1 MRVVARA
8 SLLLLTLA
16 SAIAPGSAQ
25 TDAPAPFPS
34 RAVRIVVPFPP
45 GGPAD
50 IIARVVAQR
59 MGERWRQPVVV
70 ENRPGANTAIGAQ
83 AVAKAPP
90 DGHTL
95 LAAMDTTLVMNPLLT
110 GNLPYQVKDFAPI
123 TLLTRNMSLLVVR
136 SDGPATARE
145 LIAQAKAKP
154 GKLNMGAGTITS
166 RLGALAFIRAAGIDV
181 VLIPYKGS
189 AEIVQGLLSGSVDFA
204 FDSTASSLPQIQG
217 GRFRALAKYSR
228 RPFPALPDLLSLAE
242 ATGLPELDG
251 SATWIGLLAPA
262 ATPSAIID
270 AIQREVAD
278 AYAERATMEKLERAG
293 MFAVKSTPAEFQ
305 AFIEVETERW
315 SKVIKDNP
323 QIRLD

>member
-1 MRVVARA
+1 MAMVRALSLAVLVAA
-8 SLLLLTLA
+8 GPAL
-16 SAIAPGSAQ
+16 AQ
-25 TDAPAPFPS
+25 TDMPASFPS

-59 MGERWRQPVVV
+59 LGERWRQPVVI

-83 AVAKAPP
+83 VVAKAPP

-95 LAAMDTTLVMNPLLT
+95 LAAMDTTLVMNPLLA
-110 GNLPYQVKDFAPI
+110 GNLPYEVRDFAPI
-123 TLLTRNMSLLVVR
+123 SLLTRNMSLLVVR
-136 SDGPATARE
+136 SDGPASARE
-145 LIAQAKAKP
+145 LIAQAKANP

-166 RLGALAFIRAAGIDV
+166 RLGALAFIRAAGMDV

-228 RPFPALPDLLSLAE
+228 RPFPALPDLPSLAD
-242 ATGLPELDG
+242 ATGVAELDE
-251 SATWIGLLAPA
+251 SATWIGLMAPA
-262 ATPSAIID
+262 GTPGAIVD
-270 AIQREVAD
+270 AIQREVAG
-278 AYAERATMEKLERAG
+278 AYADPAIMEKLDRAG
-293 MFAVKSTPAEFQ
+293 MFAVSSTPAELQ
-305 AFIEVETERW
+305 AFIAAETERW
-315 SKVIKDNP
+315 TRVIKDNP
-323 QIRLD
+323 HIRLD

>member
-1 MRVVARA
+1 MRSVARA
-8 SLLLLTLA
+8 SLLLLALA
-16 SAIAPGSAQ
+16 SVAPAFAQ
-25 TDAPAPFPS
+25 TDAQFPS

-59 MGERWRQPVVV
+59 MSARWRQPVVV

-83 AVAKAPP
+83 AVAKSPP

-95 LAAMDTTLVMNPLLT
+95 LAAMDTTPVMNPLLT
-110 GNLPYQVKDFAPI
+110 GNLPYDVKDFAPI

-145 LIAQAKAKP
+145 LIASAKAKP
-154 GKLNMGAGTITS
+154 AKLNMGAGTITS
-166 RLGALAFIRAAGIDV
+166 RLGALAFVRAAAIDV

-228 RPFPALPDLLSLAE
+228 RPFPALPDLPSLPDA
-242 ATGLPELDG
+242 AGLPELDE
-251 SATWIGLLAPA
+251 SATWIGLLAPSG
-262 ATPSAIID
+262 TPSAIID
-270 AIQREVAD
+270 AIQREVAA
-278 AYAERATMEKLERAG
+278 AYADPATMEKLERAG
-293 MFAVKSTPAEFQ
+293 MFAVNSTPAEFQ
-305 AFIEVETERW
+305 AFIDAETARW
-315 SKVIKDNP
+315 SKVIRDNP

>member
-1 MRVVARA
+1 MRSITRA
-8 SLLLLTLA
+8 SLLLLALA
-16 SAIAPGSAQ
+16 SAVAPVAAQ
-25 TDAPAPFPS
+25 TDAQFPS

-83 AVAKAPP
+83 AVAKSLP

-110 GNLPYQVKDFAPI
+110 GNLPYEVKDFAPI

-136 SDGPATARE
+136 HDGPATARA
-145 LIAQAKAKP
+145 LIAHARANP

-166 RLGALAFIRAAGIDV
+166 RLGALAFIRAAGMDV

-228 RPFPALPDLLSLAE
+228 RPFPALPDLLSLAD
-242 ATGLPELDG
+242 ATGLPELDE

-262 ATPSAIID
+262 GTPGAIVD
-270 AIQREVAD
+270 AIQREVAA
-278 AYAERATMEKLERAG
+278 AYAEPATMEKLERAG
-293 MFAVKSTPAEFQ
+293 MFAVNSTPAEFK
-305 AFIEVETERW
+305 AFIAAETDRW

>member
-1 MRVVARA
+1 MAIVGVFSLA
-8 SLLLLTLA
+8 LLLA
-16 SAIAPGSAQ
+16 AAPALAQ
-25 TDAPAPFPS
+25 TDTPASFPS

-83 AVAKAPP
+83 VVAKAPP

-95 LAAMDTTLVMNPLLT
+95 LAAMDTTLVMNPLLA
-110 GNLPYQVKDFAPI
+110 GNLPYEVRDFAPI
-123 TLLTRNMSLLVVR
+123 SLLTRNMSLLVVR
-136 SDGPATARE
+136 SDGPASARE
-145 LIAQAKAKP
+145 LIAQAKANP

-166 RLGALAFIRAAGIDV
+166 RLGALAFIRAAGMDV

-204 FDSTASSLPQIQG
+204 FDSTASSLPQVQG

-228 RPFPALPDLLSLAE
+228 RPFPALPDLPSLAD
-242 ATGLPELDG
+242 ATGLAELDE

-262 ATPSAIID
+262 GTSGAIIA
-270 AIQREVAD
+270 AIQREVAG
-278 AYAERATMEKLERAG
+278 AYADPAIMEKLDRAG
-293 MFAVKSTPAEFQ
+293 MFAVSTTPAEFQ
-305 AFIEVETERW
+305 AFIAAETERW

-323 QIRLD
+323 HIRLD